1 MPLSLLRASALLLAL
16 SRFPLGIA
24 QDTDDDKETDDG
36 YIGYRLTHRG
46 DPESAVYETAN
57 TNDDLIL
64 PEDPDVYLNASVSVG
79 LIDIEVDN
87 ITAKVN
93 LDAKVLS
100 LLHFSAG
107 VDASIDRVK
116 LRIENV
122 SAKVE
127 LEARLE
133 NVVAMVDDVLRSIDL
148 NPIIAT
154 LGEGVGKIVDGVGD
168 IVGDTVNDVV
178 GAAGNL
184 ARDLPLG
191 DVVNNVAGAAG
202 NLARDVPLGDALND
216 VTGTASKLARD
227 VPLGDALKNV
237 AGAADKVAGDVPL
250 GDAIN
255 NVADAAGNVARDVPL
270 GSGEDPLQVAAN
282 LAKRVPATG
291 HGSGA
296 DKDPFNYNL
305 EHNIL
310 YSVND
315 YQGNRHRNRRLDQN
329 GDIFDEYLDNDGNE
343 QSRQVVGNYKDD
355 MTFTGH
361 NRTVEV
367 DGKKQFELQYEYKP
381 FPGIEAIS
389 WVYVDENGEVVKT
402 KVISEA
408 QGGGTSTVS
417 NDSEE

>member
-16 SRFPLGIA
+16 SRLTPSVLS
-24 QDTDDDKETDDG
+24 QNTDEDKDTDEGG

-46 DPESAVYETAN
+46 DPESAIYETAN
-57 TNDDLIL
+57 TGSDDDLIL

-168 IVGDTVNDVV
+168 VV
-178 GAAGNL
+178 GGGGGGGGGGGDAAGSAAGN
-184 ARDLPLG
+184 
-191 DVVNNVAGAAG
+191 VQ
-202 NLARDVPLGDALND
+202 ARDVPLD
-216 VTGTASKLARD
+216 
-227 VPLGDALKNV
+227 
-237 AGAADKVAGDVPL
+237 AGAAEHDL
-250 GDAIN
+250 
-255 NVADAAGNVARDVPL
+255 
-270 GSGEDPLQVAAN
+270 S
-282 LAKRVPATG
+282 KRVPATG
-291 HGSGA
+291 GHSSGA
-296 DKDPFNYNL
+296 DHDPFNYNL

-329 GDIFDEYLDNDGNE
+329 GEIFDEYLDNDGNE
-343 QSRQVVGNYKDD
+343 QSRTVVGYYKDD
-355 MTFTGH
+355 MTFNGH
-361 NRTVEV
+361 NRSIEV
-367 DGKKQFELQYEYKP
+367 DGKVKEFELQYEYKP

-389 WVYVDENGEVVKT
+389 WIYVDAEGKVVRT